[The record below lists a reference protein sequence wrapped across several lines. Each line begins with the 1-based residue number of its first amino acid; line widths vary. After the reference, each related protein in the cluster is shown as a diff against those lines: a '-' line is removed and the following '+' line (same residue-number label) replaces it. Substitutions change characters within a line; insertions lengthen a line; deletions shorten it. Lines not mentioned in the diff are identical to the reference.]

1 MIFGEPIRIT
11 FTIMCVFLIALMLFL
26 TGLMFKKKNEYRI
39 KIAFPICIGIFSII
53 AYCIFLW
60 MDQHHHFEAVL
71 FDSIFFI
78 GTDWLAWCMFL
89 FSVSYTGC
97 LKKASKVLN
106 VFFFLHCF
114 VDTINLI
121 VNNQTRHMFDLILI
135 NSTSIEFYW
144 ANRFYFWHY
153 IHLAGDYVMV
163 GLTFVNFAIVTF
175 SSPAMY
181 KSKYSGI
188 FITYLV
194 VIFTNLICYS
204 LNIPIDFSVILY
216 GILAGFICFYTTFAF
231 PHQLLN
237 HTLVQINETID
248 DALLYYDIDGNCI
261 YANKIAKTLFSKDGV
276 YSVKNTEDYRLKRED
291 YLLQDPETRVL
302 TDTFKIDDTTRYY
315 KSHYYREYIDQ
326 QIVGYSIK
334 MIDVTNEVLNLSR
347 EEYIIN
353 HDELTGIYNRVG
365 FLQKVDEYVKIHGT
379 SDYYMITSDIK
390 DFKLINQLFGEKVGD
405 KVLIREAEHLK
416 QGAHYDTFYGRIGD
430 DNFGLF
436 MRKEF
441 FTEARFNEFIESV
454 VQIAESSVYHMH
466 VFLGVYDPQGKQ
478 ESAQVMID
486 KANLAI
492 RQIEHDLNKVYAFYD
507 STFMDQILNEKNIKA
522 DFENAIGSEQI
533 QMFLQP
539 IVDVNNKNLGA
550 EALCRWNHPYRGFLL
565 PSDFLGILEKSGL
578 IYQLDEY
585 IWELA
590 AKKLHEWAENG
601 DDDLY
606 IAVNISEKDFFFTDI
621 YKTFT
626 KLVELYDINPQ
637 NLHLEIT
644 EAVLMS
650 DFTRAHKLLDRLRMF
665 GFVITID
672 NFGSGFSSLNMLKDI
687 NPQILKI
694 DMALLEDI
702 EFQDRNR
709 IILETIIEMAHALE
723 IKVIGQG
730 VETAA
735 QYDLLK
741 SFNCEFYQGHS
752 ICEAVCVSDY
762 EAKKKQNN

>member
-1 MIFGEPIRIT
+1 MILNEPIRIA
-11 FTIMCVFLIALMLFL
+11 FTVLCFFLIDLLIFL
-26 TGLMFKKKNEYRI
+26 TYLMFKKKNEYSVI
-39 KIAFPICIGIFSII
+39 IAWPIYIGVVSII
-53 AYCIFLW
+53 AYCCFLFV
-60 MDQHHHFEAVL
+60 DSHHHFEAVL
-71 FDSIFFI
+71 LDSIFFI

-106 VFFFLHCF
+106 VFFVLHC
-114 VDTINLI
+114 VIDTVNLI
-121 VNNQTRHMFDLILI
+121 VNNQTHHMFDLILVNDVNI
-135 NSTSIEFYW
+135 RFYW

-163 GLTFVNFAIVTF
+163 GLTFVNFSIVTF
-175 SSPAMY
+175 AAPKMY
-181 KSKYSGI
+181 KPKYSGI
-188 FITYLV
+188 FITYLI
-194 VIFTNLICYS
+194 VIVTNMICYTVN
-204 LNIPIDFSVILY
+204 LPIDFSVILY
-216 GILAGFICFYTTFAF
+216 GLLAGFICFYTTYSF

-237 HTLVQINETID
+237 HTLMQINETID

-261 YANKIAKTLFSKDGV
+261 YSNKIAKTIFSKDGV

-302 TDTFKIDDTTRYY
+302 TDTFEIDGTTRYY

-326 QIVGYSIK
+326 QIVGYSVK
-334 MIDVTNEVLNLSR
+334 MIDVTSEVLNLNR

-353 HDELTGIYNRVG
+353 HDELTGIYNRTG
-365 FLQKVDEYVKIHGT
+365 FLQKVDEFIRIHGS

-405 KVLIREAEHLK
+405 KVLIREADYLQKSSHF
-416 QGAHYDTFYGRIGD
+416 DSIYGRIGD

-441 FTEARFNEFIESV
+441 FTEERFNNFIANIA
-454 VQIAESSVYHMH
+454 QIAESSVYNMH
-466 VFLGVYDPQGKQ
+466 LYVGLYDPQGRQ

-492 RQIEHDLNKVYAFYD
+492 SQINQDLNKVYAFYD

-522 DFENAIGSEQI
+522 DFENAIGSDQI
-533 QMFLQP
+533 EMYLQP
-539 IVDVNNKNLGA
+539 IVDVNNKTLGA
-550 EALCRWNHPYRGFLL
+550 EALCRWDHPLRGFLL
-565 PSDFLGILEKSGL
+565 PADFLEILEKSGL

-590 AKKLHEWAENG
+590 AKKLHEWAETG
-601 DDDLY
+601 DNDSY

-626 KLVELYDINPQ
+626 KLVEQYDINPQ

-650 DFTRAHKLLDRLRMF
+650 DFKSAHKLLDRLRTF

-687 NPQILKI
+687 NPQIIKI

-709 IILETIIEMAHALE
+709 IILETIIEMAHALG

-730 VETAA
+730 VETQT
-735 QYDLLK
+735 QYELLK
-741 SFNCEFYQGHS
+741 GYKCGFFQGNS
-752 ICEAVCVSDY
+752 ISEAICVDDY
-762 EAKKKQNN
+762 ERNIRQNK